1 MARTAKIV
9 RKTDETSIKV
19 KVNLDGKG
27 ECKIKSKVE
36 FLNHMLRIF
45 ALHSGIDTEIEA
57 EGDLVH
63 HIVEDAAVCLGKAI
77 SNALGKREKLKRFGY
92 AIVPMDDS
100 LVIVAVD
107 LKERPYCVIKM
118 NLRDRI
124 EDVTSE
130 DMLHFFNSLA
140 SNLHA
145 AIHIH
150 ELYGTNSHHK
160 IEAAIKALALSIRE
174 AISER
179 K

>member
-27 ECKIKSKVE
+27 ECKIKSRVE

-63 HIVEDAAVCLGKAI
+63 HIVEDTAVCLGKAI
-77 SNALGKREKLKRFGY
+77 SNALGKREKLKRFGFTEEELDTVDKDKY
-92 AIVPMDDS
+92 
-100 LVIVAVD
+100 VD
-107 LKERPYCVIKM
+107 LILERV
-118 NLRDRI
+118 
-124 EDVTSE
+124 
-130 DMLHFFNSLA
+130 
-140 SNLHA
+140 
-145 AIHIH
+145 
-150 ELYGTNSHHK
+150 
-160 IEAAIKALALSIRE
+160 ALVDLM
-174 AISER
+174 

>member
-1 MARTAKIV
+1 
-9 RKTDETSIKV
+9 
-19 KVNLDGKG
+19 
-27 ECKIKSKVE
+27 
-36 FLNHMLRIF
+36 MLRVF
-45 ALHSGIDTEIEA
+45 AIHSGIDLEIEA

-63 HIVEDAAVCLGKAI
+63 HIVEDTAVCLGKAI

-118 NLRDRI
+118 DLKDRI
-124 EDVTSE
+124 EDISSE

-140 SNLHA
+140 DNLRA

-150 ELYGTNSHHK
+150 ELCGTNSHHK
-160 IEAAIKALALSIRE
+160 IEAAVKALALSIRE
-174 AISER
+174 AISEC